1 MNPVRPLGEWALP
14 MSKALRR
21 SRGVA
26 RGVEDPPAL
35 LFTSDPGVVLQATR
49 NNFYVSSQCKQP
61 VGTPHPGWLNW
72 RTLNASALIYP
83 QRPLVTTKAE
93 EGMRAADLPAGVNLL
108 CLISYA
114 DGYNQESAQLPASC
128 RGRYSR
134 GRSPRPIER
143 EQQLPSE
150 STPLPASSRGLYL
163 RRRIPRPIEHESLLP
178 SDQVL
183 LPST

>member
-1 MNPVRPLGEWALP
+1 

-35 LFTSDPGVVLQATR
+35 LLTEASYDPDVVPQATR

-108 CLISYA
+108 CLIS
-114 DGYNQESAQLPASC
+114 
-128 RGRYSR
+128 
-134 GRSPRPIER
+134 
-143 EQQLPSE
+143 
-150 STPLPASSRGLYL
+150 
-163 RRRIPRPIEHESLLP
+163 
-178 SDQVL
+178 
-183 LPST
+183 